1 VHPKIYEP
9 RGPICNSVDPG
20 SKAGTPARLNLP
32 VEAEYVWA
40 PSFTLLWTRDR
51 PPMAPSTA
59 PLDLDAYV
67 SDRVRETPPSGIR
80 RFFDIAAT
88 MDDVISLGIGE
99 PDFGSPEPALEAGI
113 DALENGRTNYT
124 SNAGMMELRSLIAE
138 DYQKRY
144 GLSYDP
150 ESEIIATVGCSE
162 AMQLA
167 MQALLDPGDEVL
179 IPEPCFVSYG
189 PSARF
194 AGGEVVHVPTHVEND
209 FQVTAADIEPHLT
222 DQSKVLFLGYPNNPT
237 GAVLRRDT
245 LQEIAQLVV
254 EHDLLVVSDEIYDQL
269 IYGTAYE
276 RGHVSVPTVEG
287 LRERTVLL
295 GGFSK
300 NYAMTGWRI
309 GFACAPAPL
318 LQAMHKVHQYMIMS
332 APTMAQ
338 EGAIAALR
346 EGREDVETMRQS
358 YDERRRT
365 IVAGLNEAGL
375 PTFEPEGAFYCF
387 PDITST
393 GLSSEEFAQRLLEEE
408 QVACVPGTAF
418 GPSGEGYVRCSY
430 ATGLSEIEEALTRID
445 QFVTR
450 HQS

>member
-1 VHPKIYEP
+1 MA
-9 RGPICNSVDPG
+9 S
-20 SKAGTPARLNLP
+20 PA
-32 VEAEYVWA
+32 
-40 PSFTLLWTRDR
+40 TT
-51 PPMAPSTA
+51 TA
-59 PLDLDAYV
+59 PDLDSYV
-67 SDRVRETPPSGIR
+67 SERVQETPPSGIR

-99 PDFGSPEPALEAGI
+99 PDFVSPDPVLNAGI
-113 DALENGRTNYT
+113 EALENGRTNYT
-124 SNAGMMELRSLIAE
+124 SNAGMAELRELIAD
-138 DYQKRY
+138 DYEERF

-150 ESEIIATVGCSE
+150 EREIIATVGCSE

-209 FQVTAADIEPHLT
+209 FQVTAADIEPHIT
-222 DQSKVLFLGYPNNPT
+222 ERSKVLFLGYPNNPT

-245 LQEIAQLVV
+245 RQEIAQLVV
-254 EHDLLVVSDEIYDQL
+254 DHDLMVVSDEIYDQL
-269 IYGTAYE
+269 IYGTAHE
-276 RGHVSVPTVEG
+276 RGHVCVPTVEG
-287 LRERTVLL
+287 LRRRTVLI

-309 GFACAPAPL
+309 GFACAPEPL

-346 EGREDVETMRQS
+346 ESRENVEEMRQS

-365 IVAGLNEAGL
+365 IVEGLNDAGL

-393 GLSSEEFAQRLLEEE
+393 GMSSEDFAQTLLKEE

-430 ATGLSEIEEALTRID
+430 ATGLADIDEAILQID
-445 QFVTR
+445 RFATR
-450 HQS
+450 HRE

>member
-1 VHPKIYEP
+1 MAGACEIFEICPVKSNEP
-9 RGPICNSVDPG
+9 SG
-20 SKAGTPARLNLP
+20 SDGVRVLYWVAVLISRLLSDRMPTSSPA
-32 VEAEYVWA
+32 
-40 PSFTLLWTRDR
+40 
-51 PPMAPSTA
+51 
-59 PLDLDAYV
+59 LDLESYV
-67 SDRVRETPPSGIR
+67 SKRVRNTPPSGIR

-99 PDFGSPEPALEAGI
+99 PDFVSPDPVLDAGI
-113 DALENGRTNYT
+113 ESLEEGRTNYT
-124 SNAGMMELRSLIAE
+124 SNAGMRTLRDLIAADYE
-138 DYQKRY
+138 DRY
-144 GLSYDP
+144 GLSYNP
-150 ESEIIATVGCSE
+150 ENEIIATVGCSE

-167 MQALLDPGDEVL
+167 MQTLLDPGDEVL

-194 AGGEVVHVPTHVEND
+194 AGGSVVHVSTSVENN

-222 DQSKVLFLGYPNNPT
+222 ERSKVLFLGYPNNPT

-245 LQEIAQLVV
+245 LREIAELVV
-254 EHDLLVVSDEIYDQL
+254 NHDLMVVSDEIYDQL
-269 IYGTAYE
+269 IYGTARE

-309 GFACAPAPL
+309 GYACAPAPI
-318 LQAMHKVHQYMIMS
+318 LQAMHRVHQYMIMS

-338 EGAIAALR
+338 EGAIAALER
-346 EGREDVETMRQS
+346 GQDAVEEMRDS
-358 YDERRRT
+358 YDKRRRK
-365 IVAGLNEAGL
+365 IVDGLNAAGL

-393 GLSSEEFAQRLLEEE
+393 GLSSEEFAQKLLEEE
-408 QVACVPGTAF
+408 KVACVPGPAF
-418 GPSGEGYVRCSY
+418 GPSGNGYVRCSY
-430 ATGLSEIEEALTRID
+430 ATGLDQIKEAITRID
-445 QFVTR
+445 DFVTR
-450 HQS
+450 HSN

>member
-1 VHPKIYEP
+1 M
-9 RGPICNSVDPG
+9 
-20 SKAGTPARLNLP
+20 AAPA
-32 VEAEYVWA
+32 
-40 PSFTLLWTRDR
+40 
-51 PPMAPSTA
+51 TA
-59 PLDLDAYV
+59 PNLDTYV

-88 MDDVISLGIGE
+88 MDNVISLGIGE
-99 PDFGSPEPALEAGI
+99 PDFNSPDAALEAGV
-113 DALENGRTNYT
+113 DALENGRTSYT
-124 SNAGMMELRSLIAE
+124 SNAGMEELRELIAE
-138 DYQKRY
+138 DYEERH

-150 ESEIIATVGCSE
+150 ESEIVATVGCSE

-167 MQALLDPGDEVL
+167 MQAFLEPGDEVL

-194 AGGEVVHVPTHVEND
+194 AGGEVVHVPTYVEND
-209 FQVTAADIEPHLT
+209 FQVTAADIEPHLS
-222 DQSKVLFLGYPNNPT
+222 DRSKVLFLGYPNNPT

-254 EHDLLVVSDEIYDQL
+254 DNDLLVVSDEIYDQL
-269 IYGTAYE
+269 IYGTAHD
-276 RGHVSVPTVEG
+276 RGHVCVPTVEG

-309 GFACAPAPL
+309 GFACAPKPL
-318 LQAMHKVHQYMIMS
+318 SQAMLKVHQYMIMS

-346 EGREDVETMRQS
+346 EARGDVEKMRQS

-365 IVAGLNEAGL
+365 IVSGLNDAGL

-387 PDITST
+387 PDVTST
-393 GLSSEEFAQRLLEEE
+393 GMTSEEFAQRLLEEE
-408 QVACVPGTAF
+408 KVACVPGTAF

-430 ATGLSEIEEALTRID
+430 ATGLDDITEALTRID
-445 QFVTR
+445 RFVSR

>member
-1 VHPKIYEP
+1 MASPTATIP
-9 RGPICNSVDPG
+9 
-20 SKAGTPARLNLP
+20 NL
-32 VEAEYVWA
+32 E
-40 PSFTLLWTRDR
+40 RH
-51 PPMAPSTA
+51 
-59 PLDLDAYV
+59 V
-67 SDRVRETPPSGIR
+67 SERVRTTPPSGIR

-99 PDFGSPEPALEAGI
+99 PDFVSPTPVVEAGI
-113 DALENGRTNYT
+113 EALEHGRTSYT
-124 SNAGMMELRSLIAE
+124 SNAGQEELRELIAA
-138 DYQKRY
+138 DYEERY

-150 ESEIIATVGCSE
+150 DDEIIATVGCSE

-194 AGGEVVHVPTHVEND
+194 AGGQVVHVPTSVEND
-209 FQVTAADIEPHLT
+209 FQVTAADIAPHVT
-222 DQSKVLFLGYPNNPT
+222 ERSKVLFLGYPNNPT

-245 LQEIAQLVV
+245 LRDIAQLVV
-254 EHDLLVVSDEIYDQL
+254 DNDLLVVSDEIYDQL
-269 IYGTAYE
+269 IYGAAHE
-276 RGHVSVPTVEG
+276 RGHVAVPTVET
-287 LRERTVLL
+287 LRRRTIIV

-309 GFACAPAPL
+309 GYACGPAPL

-332 APTMAQ
+332 APTMSQ

-346 EGREDVETMRQS
+346 EGRTAAEQMRQS
-358 YDERRRT
+358 YDERRRV
-365 IVAGLNEAGL
+365 IVKGLNDAGL

-387 PDITST
+387 PDITPT
-393 GLSSEEFAQRLLEEE
+393 GLSSEEFAQALLDEEH
-408 QVACVPGTAF
+408 VACVPGTAF

-430 ATGLSEIEEALTRID
+430 ATGLDDINEALTRIRR
-445 QFVTR
+445 FVDR
-450 HQS
+450 HTDAARPAASAQEA

>member
-1 VHPKIYEP
+1 MSSP
-9 RGPICNSVDPG
+9 
-20 SKAGTPARLNLP
+20 
-32 VEAEYVWA
+32 
-40 PSFTLLWTRDR
+40 
-51 PPMAPSTA
+51 TA
-59 PLDLDAYV
+59 TLDLTSYV
-67 SDRVRETPPSGIR
+67 SKRVRETPPSGIR

-99 PDFGSPEPALEAGI
+99 PDFVSPKPVLEAGI
-113 DALENGRTNYT
+113 DSLENGRTNYT
-124 SNAGMMELRSLIAE
+124 SNAGIAELRALIAE
-138 DYQKRY
+138 DYEDRY

-150 ESEIIATVGCSE
+150 ETEVLATVGCSE

-167 MQALLDPGDEVL
+167 MQALLEPGDEVL

-194 AGGEVVHVPTHVEND
+194 AGGDVVHVPTSVEND
-209 FQVTAADIEPHLT
+209 FQVTAADIEPYLT
-222 DQSKVLFLGYPNNPT
+222 ERSKVLFIGYPNNPT
-237 GAVLRRDT
+237 GAVLRRET
-245 LQEIAQLVV
+245 LEEIAQLVMD
-254 EHDLLVVSDEIYDQL
+254 HDLLVVSDEIYDQL

-276 RGHVSVPTVEG
+276 RGHVCVPSVDG

-309 GFACAPAPL
+309 GYACAPAPL

-338 EGAIAALR
+338 EGAIAALKHAQDAVVEMR
-346 EGREDVETMRQS
+346 ES

-365 IVAGLNEAGL
+365 IVKGLNDAGL

-393 GLSSEEFAQRLLEEE
+393 GFTSEEFAQTLLEEE

-430 ATGLSEIEEALTRID
+430 ATSLSEIEEALTRID
-445 QFVTR
+445 RFVSR
-450 HQS
+450 HRG

>member
-1 VHPKIYEP
+1 MA
-9 RGPICNSVDPG
+9 S
-20 SKAGTPARLNLP
+20 PA
-32 VEAEYVWA
+32 
-40 PSFTLLWTRDR
+40 
-51 PPMAPSTA
+51 TA
-59 PLDLDAYV
+59 LDLSSYV
-67 SDRVRETPPSGIR
+67 SERVQETPPSGIR

-99 PDFGSPEPALEAGI
+99 PDFVSPAPVLEAGI
-113 DALENGRTNYT
+113 DSLENGRTSYT
-124 SNAGMMELRSLIAE
+124 SNAGMAELRHLLAE
-138 DYQKRY
+138 DYKERY

-150 ESEIIATVGCSE
+150 EDEIIATVGCSE

-194 AGGEVVHVPTHVEND
+194 GGGEVVHVPTSVEND

-222 DQSKVLFLGYPNNPT
+222 ERSKVLFLGYPNNPT
-237 GAVLRRDT
+237 GAVLRRET
-245 LQEIAQLVV
+245 LQEISQLVV
-254 EHDLLVVSDEIYDQL
+254 DHDLMVVSDEIYDRL
-269 IYGTAYE
+269 IYGRAHE

-287 LRERTVLL
+287 LRDRTVLL

-309 GFACAPAPL
+309 GYACAPAPL

-332 APTMAQ
+332 APTVAQ

-346 EGREDVETMRQS
+346 ESQEAVENMRQS

-365 IVAGLNEAGL
+365 IVQGLNDAGL

-387 PDITST
+387 PDVRST
-393 GLSSEEFAQRLLEEE
+393 GLSSEEFAQTLLEEE

-430 ATGLSEIEEALTRID
+430 ATGLDDIEEALTRID
-445 QFVTR
+445 RFVTR

>member
-1 VHPKIYEP
+1 MA
-9 RGPICNSVDPG
+9 S
-20 SKAGTPARLNLP
+20 PA
-32 VEAEYVWA
+32 
-40 PSFTLLWTRDR
+40 TT
-51 PPMAPSTA
+51 TA
-59 PLDLDAYV
+59 PDLDSYV
-67 SDRVRETPPSGIR
+67 SERVQETPPSGIR

-99 PDFGSPEPALEAGI
+99 PDFVSPDPVLDAGI
-113 DALENGRTNYT
+113 EALENGRTNYT
-124 SNAGMMELRSLIAE
+124 SNAGMAELRELIAD
-138 DYQKRY
+138 DYEERF

-150 ESEIIATVGCSE
+150 EREIIATVGCSE

-209 FQVTAADIEPHLT
+209 FQVTAADIEPHIT
-222 DQSKVLFLGYPNNPT
+222 ERSKVLFLGYPNNPT

-254 EHDLLVVSDEIYDQL
+254 DHDLMVVSDEIYDQL
-269 IYGTAYE
+269 IYGTAHE
-276 RGHVSVPTVEG
+276 RGHVCVPTVEG
-287 LRERTVLL
+287 LRRRTVLI

-309 GFACAPAPL
+309 GFACAPEPL

-332 APTMAQ
+332 APTVAQ

-346 EGREDVETMRQS
+346 ESRESMEEMRQS

-365 IVAGLNEAGL
+365 IVEGLNDAGL

-393 GLSSEEFAQRLLEEE
+393 GMSSEDFAQTLLKEE

-430 ATGLSEIEEALTRID
+430 ATGLVDIDEAILRID
-445 QFVTR
+445 RFATR
-450 HQS
+450 HRE

>member
-1 VHPKIYEP
+1 M
-9 RGPICNSVDPG
+9 
-20 SKAGTPARLNLP
+20 ATPA
-32 VEAEYVWA
+32 
-40 PSFTLLWTRDR
+40 TTTRDLG
-51 PPMAPSTA
+51 S
-59 PLDLDAYV
+59 YV
-67 SDRVRETPPSGIR
+67 SERVQETPPSGIR

-99 PDFGSPEPALEAGI
+99 PDFVSPEPVLEAGI
-113 DALENGRTNYT
+113 ESLEKGRTSYT
-124 SNAGMMELRSLIAE
+124 SNAGMAELRELIAD
-138 DYQKRY
+138 DYEERF

-150 ESEIIATVGCSE
+150 EDEIIATVGCSE

-194 AGGEVVHVPTHVEND
+194 AGGNVVHVPTHVENN
-209 FQVTAADIEPHLT
+209 FQVTAADIEPHIT
-222 DQSKVLFLGYPNNPT
+222 EQSKVLFLGYPNNPT
-237 GAVLRRDT
+237 GAVLRRET
-245 LQEIAQLVV
+245 LREIAQLVV
-254 EHDLLVVSDEIYDQL
+254 DHDLMVVSDEIYDQL
-269 IYGTAYE
+269 IYGTAHE
-276 RGHVSVPTVEG
+276 RGHVCVPTVDG
-287 LRERTVLL
+287 LRERTVLI

-309 GFACAPAPL
+309 GFACAPKPI

-346 EGREDVETMRQS
+346 DGREDLEEMRQS

-365 IVAGLNEAGL
+365 IVQGLNDAGL

-387 PDITST
+387 PDIRAT
-393 GLSSEEFAQRLLEEE
+393 GLSSEEFAQTLLEEE
-408 QVACVPGTAF
+408 KVACVPGPAF

-430 ATGLSEIEEALTRID
+430 ATGLSDIKEALARID
-445 QFVTR
+445 RFVAR
-450 HQS
+450 HKD

>member
-1 VHPKIYEP
+1 M
-9 RGPICNSVDPG
+9 
-20 SKAGTPARLNLP
+20 
-32 VEAEYVWA
+32 EAPTE
-40 PSFTLLWTRDR
+40 T
-51 PPMAPSTA
+51 
-59 PLDLDAYV
+59 LDLEQYISSRV
-67 SDRVRETPPSGIR
+67 SSTPPSGIR

-99 PDFGSPEPALEAGI
+99 PDFVSPEPVLEAGI
-113 DALENGRTNYT
+113 DSLENGRTSYT
-124 SNAGMMELRSLIAE
+124 SNAGMLELRELIAE
-138 DYQKRY
+138 DYEERF

-150 ESEIIATVGCSE
+150 ENEIIATVGCSE

-194 AGGEVVHVPTHVEND
+194 AGGNVVHVPTHVEND
-209 FQVTAADIEPHLT
+209 FQVTAADIEPHIT
-222 DQSKVLFLGYPNNPT
+222 ERSKVLFLGYPNNPT
-237 GAVLRRDT
+237 GAVLRRET
-245 LQEIAQLVV
+245 LREIAQLVIN
-254 EHDLLVVSDEIYDQL
+254 HDLMVVSDEIYDQL
-269 IYGTAYE
+269 IYGTARE
-276 RGHVSVPTVEG
+276 RGHVCVPTVDG

-346 EGREDVETMRQS
+346 DGREHLEEMRQS

-365 IVAGLNEAGL
+365 IVRGLNAAGL

-387 PDITST
+387 PDITAT
-393 GLSSEEFAQRLLEEE
+393 GMSSEEFAQTLLKEEK
-408 QVACVPGTAF
+408 VACVPGTAF

-430 ATGLSEIEEALTRID
+430 ATGLADIEEALTRID
-445 QFVTR
+445 RFATR
-450 HQS
+450 HRD